1 MSHLG
6 KPTSLLAAALTF
18 VLVSASAH
26 GDAASENEA
35 WVTRHAIQAETGQQ
49 IPAGAFGIVQIN
61 RPREVTLLD
70 LRGMAGS
77 GDVVLRTDESGYCL
91 TFPLRFIAGDF
102 GGNTISGNL
111 ADPIF
116 LVLESRRVAKALAN
130 GHDVVSDM
138 YRISKEEEPDVDIII
153 KAGLSEDYGFVLNP
167 GRNIMTDIW
176 GLETRRIACTP
187 V

>member
-1 MSHLG
+1 
-6 KPTSLLAAALTF
+6 
-18 VLVSASAH
+18 
-26 GDAASENEA
+26 
-35 WVTRHAIQAETGQQ
+35 
-49 IPAGAFGIVQIN
+49 
-61 RPREVTLLD
+61 
-70 LRGMAGS
+70 
-77 GDVVLRTDESGYCL
+77 
-91 TFPLRFIAGDF
+91 
-102 GGNTISGNL
+102 
-111 ADPIF
+111 
-116 LVLESRRVAKALAN
+116 LAN